1 MSRRYM
7 GSAAELPA
15 PDNLCPAQGEA
26 IASLQGACG
35 SHCSDCV
42 CRLGARLI
50 DDAGA
55 RWALD
60 GQVASVSAA

>member
-1 MSRRYM
+1 
-7 GSAAELPA
+7 
-15 PDNLCPAQGEA
+15 
-26 IASLQGACG
+26 
-35 SHCSDCV
+35 
-42 CRLGARLI
+42 LGARLI